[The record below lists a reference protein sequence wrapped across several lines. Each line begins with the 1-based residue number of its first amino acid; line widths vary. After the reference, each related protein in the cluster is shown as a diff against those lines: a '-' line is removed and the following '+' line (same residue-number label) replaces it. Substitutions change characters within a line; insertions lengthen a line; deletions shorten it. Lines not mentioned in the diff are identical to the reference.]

1 MKTSINV
8 LFSSSLYL
16 GSLEV
21 KIYIHIKYTSYTR
34 YTHVFNYPCLKEDL
48 AFLWL

>member
-8 LFSSSLYL
+8 FSSSSLHL

-21 KIYIHIKYTSYTR
+21 KIYIHIKYTSYTIYYTR
-34 YTHVFNYPCLKEDL
+34 YTHVFNYPCLKED
-48 AFLWL
+48 